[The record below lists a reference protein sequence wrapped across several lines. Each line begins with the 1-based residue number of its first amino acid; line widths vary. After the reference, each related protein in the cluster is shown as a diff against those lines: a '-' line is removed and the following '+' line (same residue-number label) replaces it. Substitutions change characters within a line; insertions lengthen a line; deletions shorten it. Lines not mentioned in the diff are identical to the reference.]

1 MNTADNYK
9 SILIHKNPTGDCFTG
24 FKVGMDLL
32 PVNAEDFE
40 QNNETAEMIQQLQ
53 SPVLLQVNEQ
63 KNRELREGQAEAQA
77 AGKRTKGEG
86 GCAL

>member
-1 MNTADNYK
+1 MKT
-9 SILIHKNPTGDCFTG
+9 PTGDFFTG

-32 PVNAEDFE
+32 LVNAEDFE
-40 QNNETAEMIQQLQ
+40 QNNETAEMIQQMQ

-63 KNRELREGQAEAQA
+63 KNRELREEEAEARA